1 MNCFTDT
8 SAFYAVLD
16 RDDENHPQA
25 GRLWKKIIENE
36 FRLVTTNYVIVETVA
51 LLQSR
56 IGMEAVRVF
65 HEDILPLVH
74 QDAPKHSDQTLYS
87 RSNSWKTALA
97 ASSLFNLLQEF
108 PSIIHPVYSKIISQ
122 RRNIFNQPHLNHP
135 RN

>member
-36 FRLVTTNYVIVETVA
+36 FRLVTSNYVIVETVA

-56 IGMEAVRVF
+56 IGMEAARVF
-65 HEDILPLVH
+65 HEDILPLV
-74 QDAPKHSDQTLYS
+74 
-87 RSNSWKTALA
+87 R
-97 ASSLFNLLQEF
+97 
-108 PSIIHPVYSKIISQ
+108 IH
-122 RRNIFNQPHLNHP
+122 
-135 RN
+135 